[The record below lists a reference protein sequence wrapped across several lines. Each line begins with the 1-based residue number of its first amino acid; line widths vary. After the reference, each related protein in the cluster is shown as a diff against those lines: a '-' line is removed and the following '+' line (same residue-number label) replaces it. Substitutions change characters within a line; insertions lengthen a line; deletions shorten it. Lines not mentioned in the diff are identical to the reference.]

1 MRWRHPLIYGVL
13 LLAWLAFAAWQ
24 YRGYR
29 HERQLAQEI
38 LHRQSQSVMNA
49 LVGGIRSHRRLG
61 RFFQDQLQGML
72 DGLVESEDVLAVTV
86 ASADGG
92 MLLTAGNTE
101 LLVNRP
107 QVAGDYWREDGF
119 ARVERLELSPVA
131 TGPPW
136 SDEGA
141 GSDRGPGRGYGRRQR
156 LDAQE
161 AESPFSQ
168 GGTFVATLLL
178 DRTGAD
184 AQSRLAAWSAALV
197 VAAGAVVLVCVAL
210 AWRATVRM
218 AEARGRA
225 RLLEVEAR
233 HLRELSQAAA
243 GLAHETRNPLGLVR
257 GWAQQLA
264 QAEPGS
270 AGQRERAQSMVEEC
284 DRITSRI
291 NQFLAYAKPCR
302 PSAEPVDP
310 AEVIEQLAVLLQPD
324 LETKNLTLEYHVA
337 DPGRTIQADR
347 EMLRQALF
355 NLAQNAIHFSPEG
368 GAVEISVGDGQDGA
382 CCIEVADRGP
392 GVPADAVDAL
402 FSPYFTTRPGGT
414 GLGLAI
420 VCRIATA
427 HGWRVA
433 YAARPGGGA
442 IFRLGRIH
450 A

>member
-1 MRWRHPLIYGVL
+1 
-13 LLAWLAFAAWQ
+13 
-24 YRGYR
+24 
-29 HERQLAQEI
+29 
-38 LHRQSQSVMNA
+38 
-49 LVGGIRSHRRLG
+49 
-61 RFFQDQLQGML
+61 
-72 DGLVESEDVLAVTV
+72 
-86 ASADGG
+86 
-92 MLLTAGNTE
+92 
-101 LLVNRP
+101 
-107 QVAGDYWREDGF
+107 
-119 ARVERLELSPVA
+119 
-131 TGPPW
+131 
-136 SDEGA
+136 
-141 GSDRGPGRGYGRRQR
+141 
-156 LDAQE
+156 
-161 AESPFSQ
+161 
-168 GGTFVATLLL
+168 L

-184 AQSRLAAWSAALV
+184 AQARLAAWSAALV

-264 QAEPGS
+264 QADPGS

-291 NQFLAYAKPCR
+291 NQFLAYAKPCE
-302 PSAEPVDP
+302 PAAESVDP

-368 GAVEISVGDGQDGA
+368 GAVEISVGGGQDGA
-382 CCIEVADRGP
+382 CRIEVADRGP
-392 GVPADAVDAL
+392 GVPADKVDAL

-420 VCRIATA
+420 VSRIATA
-427 HGWRVA
+427 HGWRFE
-433 YAARPGGGA
+433 YAPRPGGGA

-450 A
+450 V

>member
-13 LLAWLAFAAWQ
+13 LVAWLAFAAWQ

-29 HERQLAQEI
+29 HERQFAQEI

-61 RFFQDQLQGML
+61 RFFQEQLQGML
-72 DGLVESEDVLAVTV
+72 DELVKSEDVLAVTV
-86 ASADGG
+86 ASADGA
-92 MLLTAGNTE
+92 MLLTAGHTE
-101 LLVNRP
+101 LLAAVP
-107 QVAGDYWREDGF
+107 PSAGDYWQEEGF
-119 ARVERLELSPVA
+119 ARVEQLELSPVA
-131 TGPPW
+131 AGPSW
-136 SDEGA
+136 SE
-141 GSDRGPGRGYGRRQR
+141 GPGYERGFGRGHGRRRR
-156 LDAQE
+156 LDVQE
-161 AESPFSQ
+161 AEGPFSQ

-184 AQSRLAAWSAALV
+184 AQSRAAAWSFALV

-218 AEARGRA
+218 AEARGRT

-257 GWAQQLA
+257 GWAQQSA
-264 QAEPGS
+264 QADSGS

-291 NQFLAYAKPCR
+291 NQFLAYAKPCE
-302 PSAEPVDP
+302 PATEPVDP
-310 AEVIEQLAVLLQPD
+310 AELIERLAVLLQPD
-324 LETKNLTLEYHVA
+324 LETKNLRLEHCVA
-337 DPGRTIQADR
+337 DPGRTIRADR

-368 GAVEISVGDGQDGA
+368 GAVEMSVDCGQDGA
-382 CCIEVADRGP
+382 CSIEVADRGP
-392 GVPADAVDAL
+392 GVPADQVDAL

-420 VCRIATA
+420 VSRIATA
-427 HGWRVA
+427 HGWRVE
-433 YAARPGGGA
+433 YAPRPGGGA

>member
-1 MRWRHPLIYGVL
+1 MRWRHPLLYGVL

-61 RFFQDQLQGML
+61 RFFQEQLLGML
-72 DGLVESEDVLAVTV
+72 DELVKSEDVLAVTV
-86 ASADGG
+86 ESADGA
-92 MLLTAGNTE
+92 MLLAAGNTE
-101 LLVNRP
+101 LLAGPPRE
-107 QVAGDYWREDGF
+107 AGDHWREDGF
-119 ARVERLELSPVA
+119 ARVERLDLSPEA
-131 TGPPW
+131 TGPP
-136 SDEGA
+136 
-141 GSDRGPGRGYGRRQR
+141 GSDDAGYDRGLGRGYGRRRR
-156 LDAQE
+156 LDVRE
-161 AESPFSQ
+161 EDGPFSQ

-184 AQSRLAAWSAALV
+184 AQSRAAAWSFALV

-210 AWRATVRM
+210 AWRATVRT

-233 HLRELSQAAA
+233 HLRELSRAAA

-257 GWAQQLA
+257 GWAQQSA
-264 QAEPGS
+264 QAEPCS
-270 AGQRERAQSMVEEC
+270 AGQRERAQSIVEEC

-291 NQFLAYAKPCR
+291 NQFLAYARPCE
-302 PSAEPVDP
+302 PATEPVDP
-310 AEVIEQLAVLLQPD
+310 AGVIEQLAVLLQPD
-324 LETKNLTLEYHVA
+324 LEAKNLTLEHHVA
-337 DPGRTIQADR
+337 DSGRTIRADR

-355 NLAQNAIHFSPEG
+355 NLAQNAIQFSPAG
-368 GAVEISVGDGQDGA
+368 GAVEISVFGGQEGA
-382 CCIEVADRGP
+382 CSIEVADRGP
-392 GVPADAVDAL
+392 GVPADQVDAL

-420 VCRIATA
+420 VSRIATA
-427 HGWRVA
+427 HGWRVE
-433 YAARPGGGA
+433 YAPRPGGGA
-442 IFRLGRIH
+442 IFRLGRIY